1 MGNQRAVDRL
11 YGLPLGE
18 FTAARNALVREL
30 QKAGAKDHA
39 EEVRNLRKPAASAW
53 AVNQLARRHPQQ
65 IRELIE
71 AGTVLRKAQR
81 DALAGKKADVREA
94 ARAQHALVDDLVDTA
109 REILAEAGVRATTAA
124 AQRISSTLRA
134 ASSDPAAAKH
144 LRAGRLR
151 DDVEAVG
158 FGPLLHVAP
167 NRAEGGR
174 NAVRLGRRALSKKRS
189 WQLPGNACVTS
200 ARLWPR
206 RSKQRQRPGRRLP
219 GPSAKSSVHRRA
231 CRLRSGA
238 PPLSVRGAEAIR

>member
-167 NRAEGGR
+167 KPGRRRPERRSARAKSAVENKKLAVARERVRDERKALAEAQQAAAAARKEVARAER
-174 NAVRLGRRALSKKRS
+174 EVERA
-189 WQLPGNACVTS
+189 S
-200 ARLWPR
+200 ARLQTAER
-206 RSKQRQRPGRRLP
+206 RAASLSPGR
-219 GPSAKSSVHRRA
+219 
-231 CRLRSGA
+231 
-238 PPLSVRGAEAIR
+238 